1 MQAFIKTVYLK
12 NLNNTELLGWP
23 PLLPPSTPPHP
34 LPTGRCSEPI
44 PNLELSIFSC
54 GKKRKKIKKIK
65 VENAG
70 VEEEISQIFTAGIYS
85 GVETP
90 ERCLHPAR
98 DLFRGLTSSFLNE
111 QPSTGN
117 GTNVTRPSRVLQ
129 PCSLAALEVQ
139 GLVKDD
145 FFLPEIAYIEKS
157 PQPLS
162 AV

>member
-1 MQAFIKTVYLK
+1 MASPPASFHPFTSSSRRA
-12 NLNNTELLGWP
+12 LLGTNSQFGAQHFQLW
-23 PLLPPSTPPHP
+23 
-34 LPTGRCSEPI
+34 E
-44 PNLELSIFSC
+44 
-54 GKKRKKIKKIK
+54 KKKKIKKIK
-65 VENAG
+65 AENAG
-70 VEEEISQIFTAGIYS
+70 VEEEISQISTAGIYS